1 VWHVQ
6 GVHHGLWDYDF
17 PAAPVLG
24 DIIVDG
30 RRTSAVAQVSKQGF
44 VNVFDRKTGTPVW
57 PIEERAVPQSKMPG
71 ERTSP
76 TQPFPT
82 RPPAFDRQG
91 LTDDNLID
99 DTPELRARAIAL
111 LKDFDRGPLFTP
123 PSERPTIQLPDWAT
137 ELRPRPFRISLDATG
152 PVEMTR
158 RPVDTRHARRCR
170 RWRALWCR
178 QREGTAS

>member
-82 RPPAFDRQG
+82 KPPALDRQ
-91 LTDDNLID
+91 D
-99 DTPELRARAIAL
+99 
-111 LKDFDRGPLFTP
+111 
-123 PSERPTIQLPDWAT
+123 
-137 ELRPRPFRISLDATG
+137 
-152 PVEMTR
+152 
-158 RPVDTRHARRCR
+158 
-170 RWRALWCR
+170 
-178 QREGTAS
+178 